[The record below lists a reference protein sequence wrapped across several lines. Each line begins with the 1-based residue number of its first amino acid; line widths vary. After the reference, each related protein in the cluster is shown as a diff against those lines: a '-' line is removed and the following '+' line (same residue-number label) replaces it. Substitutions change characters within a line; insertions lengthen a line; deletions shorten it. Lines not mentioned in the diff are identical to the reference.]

1 MIKEIRE
8 NPLVSVLLNCYNAQ
22 DTISKAIKSVLS
34 QTYKNIELI
43 VWDDASKDKTLEIV
57 KSFKDERVKLFEN
70 NFNIGLGKSRLRAI
84 KELNGELISI
94 IDADDFYENEKIEKQ
109 VSVFQKNPEV
119 SICATWSKIFDEN
132 FKKLYFFESNATSEI
147 IKKKLKFVNIIPHSS
162 IMYRKKTAM
171 DVGWYSINLDYSQ
184 DYNLTLKLINKGEIF
199 VIKEFLSNMVSG
211 KNNMS
216 NSKKMV
222 ETVLKENI
230 QILENN
236 LNIFENTKGDQ
247 KIINSLRKLYLI
259 RLNII
264 MIKRNFFKSLLN
276 ISKIFFSEP
285 SIIFK
290 INMIKSI
297 KNT

>member
-43 VWDDASKDKTLEIV
+43 IWDDASKDKTLEIV
-57 KSFKDERVKLFEN
+57 KSFKDKRVKLFEN
-70 NFNIGLGKSRLRAI
+70 NLNIGLGKSRLKAI

-132 FKKLYFFESNATSEI
+132 FKKLYFFESNASSEI

-171 DVGWYSINLDYSQ
+171 DVGWYSINLEYSQ

-199 VIKEFLSNMVSG
+199 VIKEFLSNMISG

>member
-1 MIKEIRE
+1 MTNEKRE
-8 NPLVSVLLNCYNAQ
+8 KPLVSVLLNCYNAQ
-22 DTISKAIKSVLS
+22 DTISRAIKSVLN

-43 VWDDASKDKTLEIV
+43 VWDDGSKDETLEIV
-57 KSFKDERVKLFEN
+57 ESFKDKRIKLFKN
-70 NFNIGLGKSRLRAI
+70 KFNIGLGKSRLKAI
-84 KELNGELISI
+84 KELNGDLISI
-94 IDADDFYENEKIEKQ
+94 IDSDDYYENEKIEKQ
-109 VSVFQKNPEV
+109 VSVFQKYQEV

-132 FKKLYFFESNATSEI
+132 LKKLYFFESNAPSEI

-162 IMYRKKTAM
+162 IMYRKKIAI
-171 DVGWYSINLDYSQ
+171 DVDWYSTNLEYSQ
-184 DYNLTLKLINKGEIF
+184 DYNLTLKLIKKGEIF
-199 VIKEFLSNMVSG
+199 IIKEFLSNMISG

-222 ETVLKENI
+222 ETVLNENI

-236 LNIFENTKGDQ
+236 LKIFKNTDGDL
-247 KIINSLRKLYLI
+247 KKINSLKKIYLL

-264 MIKRNFFKSLLN
+264 MMKKNILKSLLN
-276 ISKIFFSEP
+276 IFKIFFSEP

-290 INMIKSI
+290 ANMIKSI

>member
-1 MIKEIRE
+1 MTNEKIE
-8 NPLVSVLLNCYNAQ
+8 NPLVTVLLNCYNAQ

-43 VWDDASKDKTLEIV
+43 VWDDGSKDKTLEIV
-57 KSFKDERVKLFEN
+57 KSFKDKRVKLFKN
-70 NFNIGLGKSRLRAI
+70 KFNIGLGKSRLKAI
-84 KELNGELISI
+84 KELNGDLISI
-94 IDADDFYENEKIEKQ
+94 IYSDDYYENAKIEKQ
-109 VSVFQKNPEV
+109 VSVFQKNQEV

-132 FKKLYFFESNATSEI
+132 FKKLYFFDSNENSEI

-162 IMYRKKTAM
+162 IMYRKKTAK
-171 DVGWYSINLDYSQ
+171 DVGWYSINLEYSQ

-199 VIKEFLSNMVSG
+199 IIKEFLSNMISG

-230 QILENN
+230 QILEDN
-236 LNIFENTKGDQ
+236 LKNFENTRDDQ
-247 KIINSLRKLYLI
+247 KTINSLKKLYLI
-259 RLNII
+259 RLNLI
-264 MIKRNFFKSLLN
+264 MIKKNFLKSLID

-285 SIIFK
+285 SIVFK

-297 KNT
+297 KNS